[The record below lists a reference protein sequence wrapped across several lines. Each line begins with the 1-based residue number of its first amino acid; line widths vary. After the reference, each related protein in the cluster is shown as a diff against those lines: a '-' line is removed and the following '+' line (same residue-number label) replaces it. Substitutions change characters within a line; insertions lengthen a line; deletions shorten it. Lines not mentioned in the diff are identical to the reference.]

1 MLNIKDVSFSFG
13 NKSVL
18 HHVSMDFTVGSVTG
32 ILGRNGTGKTTLF
45 RVLTNIYKH
54 QSGIFT
60 LNGNLLKS
68 EDIAFMPTDPFF
80 YPYMKGREYLE
91 IVANNEDELQNATKV
106 AQLLELPLDL
116 LVDNYSTGMRKKLA
130 FAAIFSLNK
139 PIVILDEPYNGVD
152 LESNEIILSIIK
164 RNHHKKIVLVSS
176 HILSTITSTCD
187 QVYLMSLDMPVQRF
201 ESAQFNELDA
211 IMKMSIEKKMDD
223 FFGGK

>member
-1 MLNIKDVSFSFG
+1 MLSIKDVSFSFG

-18 HHVSMDFTVGSVTG
+18 NHVSMYFSVGSVTG

-45 RVLTNIYKH
+45 RVLTNIYKR
-54 QSGIFT
+54 QSGVFN
-60 LNGNLLKS
+60 LNGNSLKS

-91 IVANNEDELQNATKV
+91 IVANNEDELRNAKKV
-106 AQLLELPLDL
+106 AHLLELPLDL

-130 FAAIFSLNK
+130 FAAIFSLYK

-152 LESNEIILSIIK
+152 LESNEIIQSIIK
-164 RNHHKKIVLVSS
+164 RNHQNKIVIVSS

-187 QVYLMSLDMPVQRF
+187 QVYLMSPGKPIQKF
-201 ESAQFNELDA
+201 ESYQFNELDA
-211 IMKMSIEKKMDD
+211 LMKMSIEKKMDD
-223 FFGGK
+223 FFGEG